1 MKYVKFSILIILAL
15 ITILTACRKEDNF
28 ITDSSAKL
36 SFSTDTLRFD
46 TVFTQVGSATR
57 YLKIFNKNNQPI
69 KISKIT
75 LNNQSG
81 VTFNLNIDG
90 LSAKS
95 FTNVEIPANDSIYV
109 FAEVTI
115 NPNAPLSIS
124 PFVIDQELVFE
135 TNGNSQKIILEAWG
149 QNANYI
155 PSRSGKGGFAVL
167 SGGDP
172 NRVINWDDPKP
183 YVIYGVLFIDSCILK
198 IAAGTRIH
206 VHGGLSYLPDTSVY
220 RDGIIFRFAKRSY

>member
-1 MKYVKFSILIILAL
+1 MKYVKFTILIILAL

-57 YLKIFNKNNQPI
+57 YFKIFNKNNQPI

-81 VTFNLNIDG
+81 VTFNLNVDG
-90 LSAKS
+90 VSAKS
-95 FTNVEIPANDSIYV
+95 FTNIEIPANDSLYV
-109 FAEVTI
+109 FAEVTV

-135 TNGNSQKIILEAWG
+135 TDPRSSRIRRAADGRGTRQIR
-149 QNANYI
+149 
-155 PSRSGKGGFAVL
+155 PSRPGC
-167 SGGDP
+167 
-172 NRVINWDDPKP
+172 
-183 YVIYGVLFIDSCILK
+183 GVD
-198 IAAGTRIH
+198 
-206 VHGGLSYLPDTSVY
+206 
-220 RDGIIFRFAKRSY
+220 